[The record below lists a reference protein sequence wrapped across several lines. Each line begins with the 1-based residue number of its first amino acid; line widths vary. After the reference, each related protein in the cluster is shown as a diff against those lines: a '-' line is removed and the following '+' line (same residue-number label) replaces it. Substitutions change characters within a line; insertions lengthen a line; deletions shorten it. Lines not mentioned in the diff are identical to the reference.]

1 MSQFCSIKFSLNE
14 AKFIQNYKQL
24 QQNVPNLQLLNIIDA
39 PSAQKGRELL
49 SQGWFK
55 KKILKRQNLFGINIK
70 INQLID
76 MKCSEEPHFHEL
88 NFKKIFLIG
97 FQSTVGSHESKTYWK
112 VPNRNQ
118 IHSIYIDDDETED
131 ITRFLQEFLTEEFK
145 YKRTGSK
152 ILLIFNVFLN

>member
-1 MSQFCSIKFSLNE
+1 M
-14 AKFIQNYKQL
+14 
-24 QQNVPNLQLLNIIDA
+24 
-39 PSAQKGRELL
+39 
-49 SQGWFK
+49 
-55 KKILKRQNLFGINIK
+55 
-70 INQLID
+70 
-76 MKCSEEPHFHEL
+76 
-88 NFKKIFLIG
+88 IG

-152 ILLIFNVFLN
+152 ILLIFNVFFNFIVHCRILILIINLTCHVMVLSFKFY